1 MIKLSE
7 VKTDC
12 RHFISQVP
20 CGPNK
25 KFGAVCNDCGYYEK
39 TDGKILIIKLGAA
52 GDVVRTTPLLFP
64 LKKEYPSAKIFW
76 LTYYPELVPLRTSP
90 SADRAFAY
98 DLQSISYLSS
108 LKFDYVINLDKDIE
122 AISLMD
128 KISADRKDGF
138 TLKDGNCYPVNEKA
152 EKKFITGLFD
162 SVSKQ
167 NKKSYPEE
175 IFEICGYEF
184 NKEKYLI
191 DIKSEADIFRN
202 EKYGLNNSKVK
213 IGLNT
218 GCGARWVSR
227 LWKDEYWTELI
238 NKLLSEG
245 HQVILLGGKQEDEKN
260 KFLSGK
266 TGADYFGYFE
276 LDEYINLMNKCDIIV
291 TQVTMSMHLAIA
303 LGKKLVLMNNIFN
316 KNEFELYG
324 NGIIVEPEKECKC
337 YFQPVCTNK
346 EYNCIDYLTPE
357 RVFAECRK
365 YSKEL
370 RVNS

>member
-7 VKTDC
+7 VKSDC

-25 KFGAVCNDCGYYEK
+25 KFGAVCNECGYYEK

-52 GDVVRTTPLLFP
+52 GDVVRTTPLLYP
-64 LKKEYPSAKIFW
+64 LKKDYPSAKIFW
-76 LTYYPELVPLRTSP
+76 LTYYPTLVPLRTSP

-152 EKKFITGLFD
+152 EEKFITGLFD
-162 SVSKQ
+162 SVSKM

-191 DIKSEADIFRN
+191 DIKSEADIFQN
-202 EKYGLNNSKVK
+202 EKYGLNNGKIK

-245 HQVILLGGKQEDEKN
+245 YQVILLGGKQEDEKN
-260 KFLSGK
+260 KFLSGN

-324 NGIIVEPEKECKC
+324 NGVIVEPEKECKC

-357 RVFAECRK
+357 KVFE
-365 YSKEL
+365 EI
-370 RVNS
+370 VNS